1 MESIFKVARL
11 FEFRSLAD
19 EEELAV
25 FRRNP
30 DEDESAPSPSEE
42 AKEEPAEDKPLEYG
56 SKEYEELSELEVKQP
71 AAENYQKAVNK
82 AVNMAANEMGL
93 EQSPDIV
100 ALSIDGRESEYWVYD
115 SGLGYYRAAN
125 NAVGIDVS
133 SKELTQLT
141 REEVENKEPSWR
153 EKMYAE

>member
-1 MESIFKVARL
+1 
-11 FEFRSLAD
+11 
-19 EEELAV
+19 
-25 FRRNP
+25 
-30 DEDESAPSPSEE
+30 
-42 AKEEPAEDKPLEYG
+42 
-56 SKEYEELSELEVKQP
+56 
-71 AAENYQKAVNK
+71 
-82 AVNMAANEMGL
+82 MAANEMGL